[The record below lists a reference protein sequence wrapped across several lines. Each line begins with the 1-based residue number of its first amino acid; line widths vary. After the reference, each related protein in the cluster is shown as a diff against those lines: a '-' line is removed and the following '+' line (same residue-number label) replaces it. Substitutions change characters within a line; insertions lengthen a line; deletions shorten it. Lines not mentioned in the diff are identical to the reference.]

1 MNLTATRT
9 SANTPLQAFKKMR
22 VRSGGVYSAIIVLAL
37 IAFEA
42 VNYST
47 TAYALRDLLGDLKFA
62 GISWATLM
70 ALAFCSLDFAGIA
83 RLVTQ
88 KTRAEESRESWFLFG
103 AWLIAATFNAALT
116 WWGVTI
122 AIANHSL
129 RSAEVVSTQHLTTIV
144 PLLVAIMVWVIRILI
159 IGSLTSA
166 LERSSHQKTSPST
179 SSRSTSPAGFPVNNR
194 PAPGYGRPQTATPTS
209 QATVSRTSMNSM
221 ARSNPS
227 RSYQPLKTNDFMAAE
242 QQGSRDL

>member
-9 SANTPLQAFKKMR
+9 SVNNPLQAFKKIR
-22 VRSGGVYSAIIVLAL
+22 VSSGGVYSAIIVLAL

-88 KTRAEESRESWFLFG
+88 KVKAEETRESWFLFS

-144 PLLVAIMVWVIRILI
+144 PVLVAIMVWVIRILI
-159 IGSLTSA
+159 IGSLTSS
-166 LERSSHQKTSPST
+166 LERSSHKNQPSSPN
-179 SSRSTSPAGFPVNNR
+179 SRSASPAGFPVNNR
-194 PAPGYGRPQTATPTS
+194 PAPGYGRQQTANPSS
-209 QATVSRTSMNSM
+209 QAPVSRASMNSM
-221 ARSNPS
+221 ARPDPS
-227 RSYQPLKTNDFMAAE
+227 RSHQPLKTNDFMAAE